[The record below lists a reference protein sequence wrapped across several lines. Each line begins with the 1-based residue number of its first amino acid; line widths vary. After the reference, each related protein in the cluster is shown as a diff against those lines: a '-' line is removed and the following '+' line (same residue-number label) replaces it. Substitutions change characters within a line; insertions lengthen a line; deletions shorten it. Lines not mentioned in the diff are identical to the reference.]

1 MQSGPSNALDFARMG
16 RPEARLDTTEEPPVD
31 PAAAIEQA
39 YRFHRARRRVRA
51 QRRTAAQTANLRFY
65 IVLMTL
71 AFVFV
76 LIVLAVWHEI
86 QHVFGL

>member
-1 MQSGPSNALDFARMG
+1 MG
-16 RPEARLDTTEEPPVD
+16 RPQPRLDRTEEPPID
-31 PAAAIEQA
+31 PSSAIEQA

-51 QRRTAAQTANLRFY
+51 KRRTAAQTANLRFY
-65 IVLMTL
+65 IVLMSL

-86 QHVFGL
+86 QRVFGL